1 MLVSTVELYWR
12 ARKSGGLGIT
22 GVEALGLDWG
32 AIVERKDRL
41 VASWSK
47 GKDRSLEK
55 EGIAVLRGQARFLGP
70 RRLRVG
76 EQTVTAEKVVIATGS
91 APRRPPIAGVERAIT
106 SDELI
111 HLKTLPLRMVV
122 VGGGLIGMEFGFCFA
137 RAGTRVTVLQAGPQV
152 LPGVDDEMR
161 EVLLTIGRE
170 GGMEFRMNVKVARIA
185 EDRVVEAEVNGAPER
200 FPADVVLLATG
211 RPPNVGGLNLEAAGV
226 ELGRGGVKVNEY
238 LQSPTAPDV
247 YAAGD
252 VTGRHQHTPVAW
264 YEGAIAA
271 ENALKGNRKAVDYR
285 FLPTAVFTLP
295 ALAQIGL
302 TEREARASHPRVEV
316 NRAPLRHNPAA
327 GVRDET
333 EGLVKVIHEE
343 ASGRLLGVHVLGAGA
358 EDLIE
363 IAAAAMR
370 GGLTRAEVGAMHY
383 VFPTLGGAI
392 FDAMA
397 GG

>member
-111 HLKTLPLRMVV
+111 HLKTLPRRMVV

-170 GGMEFRMNVKVARIA
+170 AGMDFRINVQVARIA
-185 EDRVVEAEVNGAPER
+185 EDRVVEAEVNGTPER

-226 ELGRGGVKVNEY
+226 ELERGGVKVNEY

-252 VTGRHQHTPVAW
+252 ATGRHQHTPVAW

-285 FLPTAVFTLP
+285 FLPTAVFTIP
-295 ALAQIGL
+295 ALAQVGL
-302 TEREARASHPRVEV
+302 TEREARASHPRVGV
-316 NRAPLRHNPAA
+316 NRAPLKHNPAA
-327 GVRDET
+327 GVRDEA

>member
-1 MLVSTVELYWR
+1 MLVSTGELYWR

-22 GVEALGLDWG
+22 GVKALGLDWG

-55 EGIAVLRGQARFLGP
+55 EGIAVLRGQARFVGS
-70 RRLRVG
+70 RELRIG
-76 EQTVTAEKVVIATGS
+76 AKTVTAEKVVIATGS
-91 APRRPPIAGVERAIT
+91 APRRPPIVGAERAVT

-111 HLKTLPLRMVV
+111 HLKTLPRRMVV

-161 EVLLTIGRE
+161 EVLLKIGHE
-170 GGMEFRMNVKVARIA
+170 GGMEFRINVKVTRIA
-185 EDRVVEAEVNGAPER
+185 EDRVVEAEVNGASER

-211 RPPNVGGLNLEAAGV
+211 RPPNVGGLNLQAAGV
-226 ELGRGGVKVNEY
+226 QLERGGVKVNEC
-238 LQSPTAPDV
+238 LQSPTAPHV

-264 YEGAIAA
+264 YEGSIAA
-271 ENALKGNRKAVDYR
+271 ENALKGNRKVVDYR
-285 FLPTAVFTLP
+285 FLPTAVFTIP

-302 TEREARASHPRVEV
+302 TEREARASHPRVGV
-316 NRAPLRHNPAA
+316 NCAPLKHNPAA

-333 EGLVKVIHEE
+333 EGLVKVITEE
-343 ASGRLLGVHVLGAGA
+343 ASGRLLGVHVLGAEA
-358 EDLIE
+358 EVLIQ

-370 GGLTRAEVGAMHY
+370 GGLTRAEIGAMHY

-397 GG
+397 GW

>member
-226 ELGRGGVKVNEY
+226 ELERGGVKVNEY

-343 ASGRLLGVHVLGAGA
+343 ASGRLLGVHVLGSGA

>member
-226 ELGRGGVKVNEY
+226 ELERGGVKVNEY